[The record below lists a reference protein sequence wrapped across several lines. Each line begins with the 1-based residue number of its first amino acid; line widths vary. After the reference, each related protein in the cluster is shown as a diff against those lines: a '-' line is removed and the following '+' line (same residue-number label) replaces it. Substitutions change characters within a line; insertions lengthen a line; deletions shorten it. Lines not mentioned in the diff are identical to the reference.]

1 MIKKANAY
9 GSKEKLKN
17 KERITQLFEEGK
29 VLKAYPL
36 KLIYL
41 RVEEQDVSIKA
52 GVAVPKRNF
61 KSAVKR
67 NRIKRL
73 MREAYRLNKGLVFN
87 NTQRNFA
94 FLFFGSSFKSDF
106 FEIAKQ
112 IEIFTTLF
120 KELNMNYV
128 DETNPAELMDT
139 AIKNMLEGLD
149 PYTKFLNEQDVEAY
163 RINNAG
169 EYSGIGALVRSYKD
183 KLLIIE
189 PHQGYPAD
197 KAGLKAG
204 DQIIQIGDIK
214 VADFDDNASELLKG
228 ANGTTVSIIYKRQGK
243 ISSTSIKREG
253 IEVDAVPFYSMI
265 DDKTGYIVLAKFNA
279 KASSQTKSALLDL
292 KGKGAEK
299 IVLDLRDNPGGLLS
313 EAINVTN
320 LFVPKGELVV
330 TTKSK
335 VKKFNREYRTTN
347 KAVDKEIPLVVL
359 VNGSSASASEI
370 VSGSLQD
377 LDRAVIMGARS
388 FGKGLVQRP
397 LKLTY
402 GTQLKVTISRYYTS
416 SGRCI
421 QALDYWNRD
430 DNGQAVRNT
439 KFNDFTT
446 RNGRKVQDGGGV
458 LPDLEV
464 AAVKTNDLTRALL
477 QNNVIFDYATDYHY
491 SHSLNDISD
500 FKFSNSDFTAFKTY
514 VRKSNFS
521 FETKAE
527 EAIKKALTGEEN
539 DFLGTAVKDSYKTLL
554 TNIEKGKINALDKF
568 QGEIQKNLEDE
579 IVKRYFYR
587 DGLYKYY
594 LNNDDAIL
602 AATELLNNK
611 GEYTDYLKGTK

>member
-1 MIKKANAY
+1 MKKII
-9 GSKEKLKN
+9 SK
-17 KERITQLFEEGK
+17 K
-29 VLKAYPL
+29 VL
-36 KLIYL
+36 
-41 RVEEQDVSIKA
+41 
-52 GVAVPKRNF
+52 VPII
-61 KSAVKR
+61 A
-67 NRIKRL
+67 I
-73 MREAYRLNKGLVFN
+73 
-87 NTQRNFA
+87 A
-94 FLFFGSSFKSDF
+94 FLFVGSSYKSDF

-139 AIKNMLEGLD
+139 AIKNMLEELD
-149 PYTKFLNEQDVEAY
+149 PYTKFLNEQDVETY

-169 EYSGIGALVRSYKD
+169 EYSGIGALVRSYDD
-183 KLLIIE
+183 KLLIVE
-189 PHQGYPAD
+189 PHEGYPAD

-204 DQIIQIGDIK
+204 DEIIQIGDIK

-228 ANGTTVSIIYKRQGK
+228 SNGSAVKVTYKRQGK
-243 ISSTSIKREG
+243 TNTTTITREG
-253 IEVDAVPFYSMI
+253 IEVDAVPFFKMI
-265 DDKTGYIVLAKFNA
+265 DDKTGYIVLSKFNA
-279 KASSQTKSALLDL
+279 KASEQTKSALLDL

-299 IVLDLRDNPGGLLS
+299 IILDLRDNPGGLLS

-335 VKKFNREYRTTN
+335 VKKFNREYRTN
-347 KAVDKEIPLVVL
+347 NQPVDEEIPLIVL

-402 GTQLKVTISRYYTS
+402 GTQLKVTISRYYTA

-430 DNGQAVRNT
+430 EGGNAVRNT
-439 KFNDFTT
+439 QFNDFST
-446 RNGRKVQDGGGV
+446 RNGRKVQDGGGI
-458 LPDLEV
+458 LPDIEV
-464 AAVKTNDLTRALL
+464 ATVKTNDLTLALL
-477 QNNVIFDYATDYHY
+477 QNNVIFDYATNYHY
-491 SHSLNDISD
+491 KNNFDAVPD
-500 FKFSNSDFTAFKTY
+500 FKFTDSDFNAFKNY
-514 VRKSNFS
+514 VKESNFS

-527 EAIKKALTGEEN
+527 IAIKKALSGDEN
-539 DFLGTAVKDSYKTLL
+539 DFLGTDVKDSYKTLL
-554 TNIEKGKINALDKF
+554 ANIEKGKINALDKY
-568 QGEIQKNLEDE
+568 QSEIQKNLEDE

-587 DGLYKYY
+587 NGLYQYY
-594 LNNDDAIL
+594 LDNDDAIL
-602 AATELLNNK
+602 AATELLDNGSK
-611 GEYTDYLKGTK
+611 YSAILK